1 MKAEENPEGVQQQ
14 QPCFEHPCLQIRIS
28 GKSEPTVRA
37 DAHTS
42 MGRIQHWL
50 KLHHTFIY

>member
-50 KLHHTFIY
+50 KLHHNFIY